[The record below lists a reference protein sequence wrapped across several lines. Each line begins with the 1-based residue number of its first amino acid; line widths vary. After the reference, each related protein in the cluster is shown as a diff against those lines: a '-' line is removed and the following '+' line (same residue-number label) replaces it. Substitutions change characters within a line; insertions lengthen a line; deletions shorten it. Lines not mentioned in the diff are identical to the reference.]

1 MGRYKLRATSEDG
14 ETVQLCLTA
23 VCRVA
28 VPAVGSPQQMH
39 RTSKRFNPILT
50 GHSLFDPF
58 EVGMLVLTC
67 IHRRYRY
74 AAHSG

>member
-28 VPAVGSPQQMH
+28 VPAVHAGERKPPDLEGVEQAMSRRYGVEPLRGSMH
-39 RTSKRFNPILT
+39 LLKAF
-50 GHSLFDPF
+50 
-58 EVGMLVLTC
+58 C
-67 IHRRYRY
+67 RRYRC

>member
-1 MGRYKLRATSEDG
+1 MKWEFSARKRATTSYKLRGTGEDG

-23 VCRVA
+23 VCREA
-28 VPAVGSPQQMH
+28 VPAVRSIP
-39 RTSKRFNPILT
+39 T

-58 EVGMLVLTC
+58 EVGVLALTC
-67 IHRRYRY
+67 IHRRYRC